1 MITTIWRQK
10 VNRRLLIWPRAPVEY
25 YVRSSENQEPPKLS
39 LTYHVILHLGSP
51 VPVVSDSFAFATSL
65 QRKASA
71 TTCLVHAILLLNQ
84 HGNRTFLLFHRAA
97 SFESPHGI
105 RDMVLQN
112 ACDQTPKESFGRLSR
127 KQQDRKSLP
136 DKICGRCFRP
146 GRCFS

>member
-39 LTYHVILHLGSP
+39 LTMSSCILGRLSLSSPIHLHLLPLYSERLP
-51 VPVVSDSFAFATSL
+51 RRPAW
-65 QRKASA
+65 
-71 TTCLVHAILLLNQ
+71 CNAILLLNQ

-136 DKICGRCFRP
+136 VKICGRCFRP